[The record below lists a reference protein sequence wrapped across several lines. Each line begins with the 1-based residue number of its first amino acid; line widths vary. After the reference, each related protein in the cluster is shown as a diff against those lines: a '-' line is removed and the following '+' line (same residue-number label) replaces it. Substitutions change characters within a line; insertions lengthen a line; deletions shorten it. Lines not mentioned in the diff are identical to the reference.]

1 MPTPTALLASPK
13 ARTREQMARLF
24 HRAAFGATSCVVVA
38 LAVFAVAAS
47 PAQAAGHTVDD
58 YAVASTFV
66 VGSLSMNMPSNA
78 LTILKGDTVVWTN
91 LDAVSHDVTFKDRSY
106 ALRGTGAQA
115 RRTFRKTG
123 AFSYRCT
130 IHPGM
135 TGLVY
140 VSETALY

>member
-1 MPTPTALLASPK
+1 MSRSALLLVIAV
-13 ARTREQMARLF
+13 
-24 HRAAFGATSCVVVA
+24 AAA
-38 LAVFAVAAS
+38 LAAS
-47 PAQAAGHTVDD
+47 PAASVAAGAGHTVND

-66 VGSLSMNMPSNA
+66 LGSLSAQAPSNA
-78 LTILKGDTVVWTN
+78 VKILKGDTVVWTN
-91 LDAVSHDVTFKDRSY
+91 LDPISHDVTFKDRSY
-106 ALRGTGAQA
+106 MLRTPGAQA

-140 VSETALY
+140 VSDTASY

>member
-1 MPTPTALLASPK
+1 VRKSA
-13 ARTREQMARLF
+13 
-24 HRAAFGATSCVVVA
+24 VA
-38 LAVFAVAAS
+38 LAAVAVVAASASFAS
-47 PAQAAGHTVDD
+47 PAQAAGHTLND

-78 LTILKGDTVVWTN
+78 LRILKGDIVVWTN
-91 LDAVSHDVTFKDRSY
+91 LDPVSHDVTFKDRSY
-106 ALRGTGAQA
+106 ALRGSGAQA

-140 VSETALY
+140 VSDTAPY

>member
-1 MPTPTALLASPK
+1 MRKSAHAV
-13 ARTREQMARLF
+13 
-24 HRAAFGATSCVVVA
+24 AAVAAA
-38 LAVFAVAAS
+38 LALSVAS
-47 PAQAAGHTVDD
+47 PAQAAGHAVND

-78 LTILKGDTVVWTN
+78 LQILKGDTVVWTN
-91 LDAVSHDVTFKDRSY
+91 LDAVAHDVTFKDRSY
-106 ALRGTGAQA
+106 ALRKAGAQA

-140 VSETALY
+140 VSDAALY

>member
-1 MPTPTALLASPK
+1 MGDEGL
-13 ARTREQMARLF
+13 RGHRRERPELVPAMKR
-24 HRAAFGATSCVVVA
+24 SA
-38 LAVFAVAAS
+38 LALVAVAAVAASAFVAS
-47 PAQAAGHTVDD
+47 PAQAAGHAVND

-78 LTILKGDTVVWTN
+78 LQILKGDTVVWTN
-91 LDAVSHDVTFKDRSY
+91 LDAVAHDVTFKDRSY
-106 ALRGTGAQA
+106 AVRKAGAQA

-123 AFSYRCT
+123 AFSHRST

-140 VSETALY
+140 VSDAALY

>member
-1 MPTPTALLASPK
+1 MSRSALL
-13 ARTREQMARLF
+13 L
-24 HRAAFGATSCVVVA
+24 V
-38 LAVFAVAAS
+38 AVAVAACALVAS
-47 PAQAAGHTVDD
+47 PAQAAGHTVND

-66 VGSLSMNMPSNA
+66 VGSLSAETPSNA
-78 LTILKGDTVVWTN
+78 LRILKGDTVVWTN
-91 LDAVSHDVTFKDRSY
+91 LDSISHDVTFKDRSY
-106 ALRGTGAQA
+106 QLRRSGAQA

-140 VSETALY
+140 VSDAAPY